1 MKKNKTKRS
10 FSVLCKGLVIVSFI
24 GLIKFITIEISAQN
38 REKGVVFNQ
47 EEGTHFSYDV
57 EPIIT
62 DEGNF
67 NKPVFTDENLN
78 TFVGEY
84 IEKNACTT
92 LEYSIFELDKKTVN
106 VFLNCGHPDNMIYNH
121 TDKKRIYFDDITKNY
136 DEFIRNFK
144 RLLDLKYPS
153 FVSDDISFE
162 KAKYDIKSNEI
173 VGYYESKEYGL
184 ISCKI
189 NNNEIKD
196 IMMYE
201 MQYDDAYENEKFAL
215 DPNKKTVAFTFDDGP
230 GNYDVDLID
239 ILTKSHASAT
249 FYVVGNRLQSYPN
262 SIKKMLDNEME
273 IGNHTYDHK
282 SLTSLSDEEVKE
294 EITKTNDIFYEM
306 TGEHLTSL
314 RPSYGNIN
322 KKISLQ
328 VRMPVI
334 LWNIDTLD
342 WKTRN
347 PEKISA
353 EILDNVS
360 DGDIVLMHSIYSS
373 TLEAVKKVLP
383 ELYKRGFQ
391 VTSVEKL
398 AKLKKYNLTSGKTI
412 LNIK

>member
-1 MKKNKTKRS
+1 MKKDKIKRS
-10 FSVLCKGLVIVSFI
+10 FSAFCKCLVIVSFI

-38 REKGVVFNQ
+38 REKGIVFNQ

-67 NKPVFTDENLN
+67 NKPIFSDENLN
-78 TFVGEY
+78 TFVDEY
-84 IEKNACTT
+84 IEKNACIN
-92 LEYSIFELDKKTVN
+92 LDYSIFELDKKIVN
-106 VFLNCGHPDNMIYNH
+106 VFLNCEHPDNMIYNH
-121 TDKKRIYFDDITKNY
+121 TDKKRIYFEDITKNY

-196 IMMYE
+196 IMTYE

-239 ILTKSHASAT
+239 ILTKSHATAT

-306 TGEHLTSL
+306 TGERLTSL

-360 DGDIVLMHSIYSS
+360 DGGIILMHSIYSS